1 MKIRLELH
9 CDNNGGAHFA
19 ELSVWD
25 IADPETQQHV
35 HDTLDDMLAD
45 LDALANRSGWLLI
58 RPEHDGWTRV
68 LCNKCCAGQGGQDG

>member
-1 MKIRLELH
+1 MVIRVIVH

-25 IADPETQQHV
+25 IADPETQQHAR
-35 HDTLDDMLAD
+35 DTFDDLMYELNKQA
-45 LDALANRSGWLLI
+45 ASQGWLLI
-58 RPEHDGWTRV
+58 PAEHKGWTRV